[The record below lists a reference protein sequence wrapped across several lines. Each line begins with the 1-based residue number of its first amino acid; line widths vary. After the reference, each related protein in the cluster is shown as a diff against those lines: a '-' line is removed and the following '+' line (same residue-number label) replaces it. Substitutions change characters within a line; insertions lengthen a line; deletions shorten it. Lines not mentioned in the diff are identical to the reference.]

1 MSTSN
6 DSSDNVIIKEGEK
19 PFNFDFFDRVGKK
32 YELGDITGEKNI
44 VIYFY
49 PKDFTPGCTIQAEEF
64 TENYEKFRENDIEII
79 GISPDSEESHLKFRE
94 KMNIPYMLASDK
106 NNLISKKYG
115 VYGLKKFMGKEY
127 YGINRST
134 FLLDKEGKIIKIF
147 QKVKPAGHS
156 KEILEYFINKDII
169 NKID

>member
-6 DSSDNVIIKEGEK
+6 DSNENVIIKEGEK
-19 PFNFDFFDRVGKK
+19 PFNFDFFDREGKK
-32 YELGDITGEKNI
+32 YELDDIAGGKNI

-64 TENYEKFRENDIEII
+64 TENYEKFSENNIEII

-127 YGINRST
+127 YGVNRST

-156 KEILEYFINKDII
+156 KEILEYFLNKVD
-169 NKID
+169 